1 MRTGHSRNRAMHT
14 TLIGLLVQVAARS
27 SLRFFNKPFRPVS
40 YDLFSTQGFAARA
53 PADQSVTLW
62 AAFGVP
68 HSARVPEHIVS
79 SPSFQR
85 PCFTD
90 PSASL

>member
-40 YDLFSTQGFAARA
+40 YDLFSTQGFAARVRVS
-53 PADQSVTLW
+53 DLLCMIKSVHVSPTKEHDDDDNFQQNFRR
-62 AAFGVP
+62 AA
-68 HSARVPEHIVS
+68 
-79 SPSFQR
+79 
-85 PCFTD
+85 
-90 PSASL
+90 